1 MSMAE
6 IKEQVTAL
14 TPEERLE
21 IAALIAHLNH
31 EDDPR
36 YSAELDARL
45 ANMDAGRKFGPADL
59 ERLHPERAAPAK
71 RTATKPGENL
81 NVRRR
86 MAA

>member
-6 IKEQVTAL
+6 IKEQVIAL

-36 YSAELDARL
+36 SSAELDARL
-45 ANMDAGRKFGPADL
+45 AHMDAGRKFGPADL
-59 ERLHPERAAPAK
+59 DRIHRERSAV
-71 RTATKPGENL
+71 GQ
-81 NVRRR
+81 
-86 MAA
+86 